1 MMLNSVRWLA
11 PVMVSFLPRAER
23 QFDCV
28 HDALDYLEHEW
39 PTPGGRH
46 HTRARQLLRL
56 ALARQISAEEAR
68 EAFVAACIEANVLGT
83 QHIEIIR
90 RRPRREPARNAS
102 LSMPAM
108 GAAESHGGMETG
120 ARLTS

>member
-11 PVMVSFLPRAER
+11 PVMVSFLPSAER

-39 PTPGGRH
+39 PSPGGRH
-46 HTRARQLLRL
+46 HRRARQLMRL

-68 EAFVAACIEANVLGT
+68 EAFVAACIESGILGRG
-83 QHIEIIR
+83 HIEAVAR
-90 RRPRREPARNAS
+90 RQKKDAITQPSVPAAAFGLGDSGEVRIAS
-102 LSMPAM
+102 
-108 GAAESHGGMETG
+108 
-120 ARLTS
+120 